1 MSKHNVLL
9 QLHILFFSSSLHKI
23 RFELALYHKIPLF
36 YKLLI
41 TTVSIP
47 CPPHEIRSRACCC
60 APRPITDPTDERKSA
75 RSNPSPDH
83 ASPAQQAIQ
92 TEECDAHHK
101 AAGRR
106 CLAPR
111 TRRSGFGAAELESH
125 LSSTNN
131 HGLRGYRGYGF
142 TNSSCNTRRK
152 EGDDP
157 GSAIRDAEGYLQAC
171 KSGRFPKAEP

>member
-1 MSKHNVLL
+1 MCSYFKKP
-9 QLHILFFSSSLHKI
+9 FSSLLVHFHQFYRRNHQRCTRKKDRDFFPPCYFARYFRYPTGDNRPISANDLQPPQPAQPFFPPLPFPSLHYASHIRQDDQTKI
-23 RFELALYHKIPLF
+23 
-36 YKLLI
+36 
-41 TTVSIP
+41 
-47 CPPHEIRSRACCC
+47 
-60 APRPITDPTDERKSA
+60 
-75 RSNPSPDH
+75 
-83 ASPAQQAIQ
+83 
-92 TEECDAHHK
+92 CDAHHK